1 MSDRQKEI
9 LFKALLLI
17 GLASLFVGAF
27 MVDPGWHSD
36 PNEWFYLG
44 LVLLLLGFIFA
55 GMCFLMPLN
64 FKVGKYY
71 GEKHILTAKNF
82 EMFQARLEE
91 DLYDQ
96 DFEKSEEFL
105 GQNYKMT
112 LYYKEDLNNFYTFAL
127 VKTEELTEDIYES
140 YLNKYN
146 EYIEGTNWSVGF
158 KNIHLIH
165 CVCVQRINKTFREFL
180 YEEIENYVGRYQL
193 PIGISFGGRGLYIP
207 VQKGTLFPGKY
218 KKLKKLFM
226 SLVENQLKPGEAE
239 IEAEKK

>member
-1 MSDRQKEI
+1 
-9 LFKALLLI
+9 
-17 GLASLFVGAF
+17 
-27 MVDPGWHSD
+27 
-36 PNEWFYLG
+36 
-44 LVLLLLGFIFA
+44 
-55 GMCFLMPLN
+55 
-64 FKVGKYY
+64 
-71 GEKHILTAKNF
+71 
-82 EMFQARLEE
+82 LEE
-91 DLYDQ
+91 ELYDQ
-96 DFEKSEEFL
+96 NFEKSEEFKE
-105 GQNYKMT
+105 QNYEMT
-112 LYYKEDLNNFYTFAL
+112 LYYNEALDNFYTFAL

-146 EYIEGTNWSVGF
+146 EYIEETNWSVGF

-165 CVCVQRINKTFREFL
+165 CVCVQRINKTFREFI